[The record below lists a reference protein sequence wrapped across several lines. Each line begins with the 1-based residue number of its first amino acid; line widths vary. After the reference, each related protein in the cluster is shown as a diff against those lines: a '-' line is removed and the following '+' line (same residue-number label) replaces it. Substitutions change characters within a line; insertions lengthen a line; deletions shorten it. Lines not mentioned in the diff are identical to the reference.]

1 MDEGDALIHLRVP
14 ASLKGRWV
22 RVSRAAG
29 TRLSDWIVQAVE
41 ARMEMQKTR
50 PKPPPKYDYTGAA
63 RVAASRARTA
73 IRLDI
78 PLDAQHAEC
87 ARFLAEQTDETAA
100 ALVRRLLREE
110 AARLNWSSVDITQP
124 AR

>member
-1 MDEGDALIHLRVP
+1 M
-14 ASLKGRWV
+14 
-22 RVSRAAG
+22 
-29 TRLSDWIVQAVE
+29 
-41 ARMEMQKTR
+41 ARK
-50 PKPPPKYDYTGAA
+50 PKPPPNYDYTSAA

-87 ARFLAEQTDETAA
+87 ARYIAEQTDETAA

-110 AARLNWSSVDITQP
+110 AVRLGAETADCGCV
-124 AR
+124 